1 MRRLALLV
9 LLLGATFALFA
20 ERRASL
26 IDERRILAAE
36 HPAIDYWNAQP
47 SDAVARLQQRLESGA
62 ITLDYHRRFGYLPA
76 VLRALDIPVSS
87 QVLVFSK
94 TSFQA
99 SRIFPRIPRAIYH
112 SEEAAVG
119 WVRGGDVVEVASL
132 DPTLGVVFYT
142 LDQVPSARPRFESR
156 TTACISC
163 HVGSITS
170 GVPGLLV
177 RSVHPDRSGVPARKP
192 SFITDHRSPLSER
205 WGGWYVSGEHGS
217 QKHLGNAIY
226 ERGEASSL
234 FAGGDPSNVVD
245 LSPFVNPND
254 YLSGHSDIV
263 SLMILEHQTRMTNL
277 IVRLGYETRIAMSG
291 KPADLELSDLP
302 ERARTDITNA
312 AEEML
317 RYMLFTDEALL
328 EEPVRGSSEFAKEFA
343 ARGREDAQGRSLH
356 ELDLSRRLLR
366 YPCSYLIYSDAFES
380 LPAPAKD
387 YVYRRLWEILTSKDE
402 TDDFASLAADDRT
415 AIREILVDTKTDLPS
430 YFSGNADTR
439 AQAQRLESV
448 LKAAGIP
455 ATSYGKSD
463 SNHSGL
469 NDDLGKPGDPTTGE
483 LHKFLHP
490 LVGK

>member
-9 LLLGATFALFA
+9 VLLGAALALFG
-20 ERRASL
+20 EQRASL

-47 SDAVARLQQRLESGA
+47 SDTVARLQQRIDAGDA
-62 ITLDYHRRFGYLPA
+62 TLDYNRRFGYLPA

-99 SRIFPRIPRAIYH
+99 SRIFPRIPRGIYH
-112 SEEAAVG
+112 NEVAAVG

-132 DPTLGVVFYT
+132 DPKLGVVFYT

-217 QKHLGNAIY
+217 QMHLGNAIY
-226 ERGEASSL
+226 ARGEASSL
-234 FAGGDPSNVVD
+234 FAGEDPSNVVD

-263 SLMILEHQTRMTNL
+263 SLMVLEHQTRMTNL
-277 IVRLGYETRIAMSG
+277 LVRLGYETRIAMSG
-291 KPADLELSDLP
+291 QAADVALSDLP
-302 ERARTDITNA
+302 ERARTDISNA

-328 EEPVRGSSEFAKEFA
+328 EEPVRGSSKFATEFA

-356 ELDLSRRLLR
+356 QLDLNRRLMR
-366 YPCSYLIYSDAFES
+366 YPCSYLIYSEAFDT
-380 LPAPAKD
+380 LPVVAKEH
-387 YVYRRLWEILTSKDE
+387 VYRRLWDILAGHDE
-402 TDDFASLAADDRT
+402 SGDFASLAVEDRA
-415 AIREILVDTKTDLPS
+415 AIREILIDTKDDLPT
-430 YFSGNADTR
+430 YWRG
-439 AQAQRLESV
+439 
-448 LKAAGIP
+448 G
-455 ATSYGKSD
+455 
-463 SNHSGL
+463 
-469 NDDLGKPGDPTTGE
+469 
-483 LHKFLHP
+483 
-490 LVGK
+490 

>member
-1 MRRLALLV
+1 MRRVALLV
-9 LLLGATFALFA
+9 VLLGATLALSG
-20 ERRASL
+20 ERRESL

-36 HPAIDYWNAQP
+36 HPAIDYWNAEP
-47 SDAVARLQQRLESGA
+47 ADAVARFQQRLESGEV
-62 ITLDYHRRFGYLPA
+62 TLDYHRRFGYLPA

-112 SEEAAVG
+112 NEVAAVG

-132 DPTLGVVFYT
+132 DPKLGVVFYT
-142 LDQVPSARPRFESR
+142 LDQVPSPRPRFESR

-217 QKHLGNAIY
+217 QTHLGNTIY

-254 YLSGHSDIV
+254 YLSAHSDIV

-277 IVRLGYETRIAMSG
+277 LVRLGYETRIAMSG
-291 KPADLELSDLP
+291 KAADVGLSDLP
-302 ERARTDITNA
+302 ERARTDIANA

-328 EEPVRGSSEFAKEFA
+328 EEPVRGSSDFAKEFA
-343 ARGREDAQGRSLH
+343 ARGREDVQGRSLH
-356 ELDLSRRLLR
+356 QLDLSRRLLR
-366 YPCSYLIYSDAFES
+366 YPCSYLIYSEAFDA
-380 LPAPAKD
+380 LPVAAKD
-387 YVYRRLWEILTSKDE
+387 HVYRRLWEILNGADE
-402 TDDFASLAADDRT
+402 VDGFGSLRVEDRAA
-415 AIREILVDTKTDLPS
+415 IGEILLDTKDGLPS
-430 YFSGNADTR
+430 YWRQGS
-439 AQAQRLESV
+439 
-448 LKAAGIP
+448 
-455 ATSYGKSD
+455 
-463 SNHSGL
+463 
-469 NDDLGKPGDPTTGE
+469 
-483 LHKFLHP
+483 
-490 LVGK
+490 